1 MCSTMAIVSKIRDE
15 FNLNSSPKNKNN
27 HINLPYGERLKG
39 PPNVCVLFLYLFFA
53 LLQQYCS
60 SLSLL
65 FHHSFGPYS
74 FFLLSLN
81 PITTLQNQLMVNN
94 ILYMSR
100 YSSLLLVQI
109 TSKITKNRFRSCNL
123 VREIV
128 WLPYTRKAP
137 QCQITPTMRN

>member
-15 FNLNSSPKNKNN
+15 FNLNSSPENKNN
-27 HINLPYGERLKG
+27 HIDLPYGERLKG
-39 PPNVCVLFLYLFFA
+39 PPNVCVCFYFA

-65 FHHSFGPYS
+65 FLHSFAPHS
-74 FFLLSLN
+74 FFSPLFKSN
-81 PITTLQNQLMVNN
+81 HYTLQNQLMVNN